1 MASSPIKTKKRYN
14 ILALVFGT
22 VVINYLDRT
31 NISVAASAIRESLE
45 LSTVQMGLIFSSFGV
60 AYAALQIPGGII
72 VDKVRLRFLYALM
85 LFLWSVATLF
95 QGFVNSFKVLL
106 GLRASIGVFEAPSY
120 PANNAIVTKW
130 FPETERASAIAIY
143 TSGQFI
149 GLAFLFPVLTLIQ
162 DKVGWRGLLIISGVI
177 GIVWAVVWY
186 AFYRDPDQHKTVS
199 EQELK
204 LIRDG
209 GGFGKK
215 ATETGKKE
223 KFNWDDFYEAFKHRK
238 LWGIYLGQFCL
249 GSVSIFFLTWFPTY
263 LVEYRGLDFI
273 KSGFLASIPFLA
285 AFVGV
290 LLAGFTSDYLI
301 KKGRT
306 AEFARKTPVLI
317 GLSLSTIIIG
327 ANFTDSTFFI
337 ILFLTIAFFGNGL
350 ASITWVF
357 VSLIAPKRIIGLV
370 GGVFN
375 LIGGLSA
382 VIVPSVIGF
391 LVEDGDFSPALYF
404 IGTLTCIGFLS
415 FLLVVG
421 KVKRIELDEPN
432 AIEEI
437 GLGNNDN

>member
-1 MASSPIKTKKRYN
+1 MPSLSKRSSKKRYN
-14 ILALVFGT
+14 ILALIFGT

-31 NISVAASAIRESLE
+31 NISVAASAISESLE
-45 LSTVQMGLIFSSFGV
+45 LSTVQMGSIFSIFGI

-85 LFLWSVATLF
+85 LFLWSLATLF

-177 GIVWAVVWY
+177 GIVWAVIWY

-199 EQELK
+199 EGELK
-204 LIRDG
+204 LIKDG
-209 GGFGKK
+209 GGFSKK
-215 ATETGKKE
+215 VKTDSEKKE
-223 KFNWDDFYEAFKHRK
+223 PFNWNDFFEAFKHRK
-238 LWGIYLGQFCL
+238 LWGIYLGQFCM
-249 GSVSIFFLTWFPTY
+249 GSMSIFFLTWFPTY
-263 LVEYRGLDFI
+263 LVEYRGFDFI

-285 AFVGV
+285 AFCGV
-290 LLAGFTSDYLI
+290 LLAGFSSDYLV

-306 AEFARKTPVLI
+306 PEFARKAPVLI
-317 GLSLSTIIIG
+317 GLSLSTLIIG
-327 ANFTDSTFFI
+327 ANFTDSTFLI

-382 VIVPSVIGF
+382 VVVPFVIGV
-391 LVEDGDFSPALYF
+391 LVQDGDFSSALFF
-404 IGTLTCIGFLS
+404 IGALTVIGFLS

-421 KVKRIELDEPN
+421 KVKRIELKDDANE
-432 AIEEI
+432 IEDI
-437 GLGNNDN
+437 GL